1 MKYFGSNIAQ
11 LFQNT
16 NKIFEIFPTITV
28 QTVSDDRNNCTII
41 VLSSKLSQ

>member
-16 NKIFEIFPTITV
+16 NKTFPTITV
-28 QTVSDDRNNCTII
+28 PTVSDDRNNCTII